1 MPVRNLTA
9 LSLLAALLPLSPYGH
24 GAMEDAVDVLAAGRL
39 SAVSIGALSTNRTS
53 TVALEASADV
63 SADLSVAGTASFA
76 RGVARLPPAPGLPM
90 GAHTNVGHAAEGTPR
105 PAWWTELG
113 VLDPSAEPNDFA
125 LAVQG
130 QVKWI
135 ASRAAHGLGEAGA
148 LAGGS
153 GPACSALAAAFTP
166 SNNALPVTL
175 GQLKATAA
183 PFWARL
189 AELAPSSAP
198 PPWAGEA
205 APQDFALVNVGQVKA
220 AFSFELP
227 PPQVDSDVDTDGDG
241 LVNGRERELGTDP
254 TRTDTDGD
262 GLGDGYE
269 VAGGTNP
276 LVADTDG
283 DGLSDGLEAAYCS
296 NPLVADTDGDGLL
309 DGREAEIGTSPTRA
323 DTDGDGLSDS
333 AELAAGT
340 DPLNP
345 DTDDDGLPDGR
356 ELDLGTDP
364 LVADTDGDGV
374 PDGWE
379 VEDGSN
385 PLAVDT
391 DGDGLTDGEEREF
404 GSSPIL
410 ADTDGDGLLDP
421 EEQRLGTF
429 PDVADT
435 DGDGL
440 SDGREAELGTDPTR
454 ADTDGDGLEDGAEVA
469 AGTDPLNPDT
479 DGDGLPDGAEVESGA
494 SPFLADT
501 DGDGMPDAWEVRHG
515 LNPNRAADADFDAD
529 RDGLSN
535 LREFQLG
542 TSPVLR
548 DTDGDGIPD
557 RDEVDRLGTSPVLV
571 DTDGDGLDDGYEQL
585 NGLSMLDPDTDHD
598 GLPDGWEVRYSFDPK
613 KAEGAGS
620 GTGDSDLDGLS
631 NVQEY
636 ALGTSPRAMD
646 TDGDGLDDGEEVG
659 CLRRWIDDGDP
670 LAVAGTDGWTA
681 VGTRDDQCVG
691 GTVLAFG
698 EPLKFRGGRLDGVLC
713 QWSGVLLVGD
723 DADLSAPVP
732 DTPADLSA
740 AGNVSGAALVVAP
753 FWRARRAGDP
763 PLSVSAFRRGPAGNP
778 EYAVRYDGYLADGTN
793 ALSFQ
798 VTLSFTGGVFRCA
811 KIQYSPDRPVW
822 EGTNASVGA
831 RNNLAGKGWS
841 ACFRTPF
848 LLSRCDALHFFPG
861 LGTDP
866 LVADTDGD
874 GLADGAELAL
884 GADPLQPDTDGD
896 GMDDG
901 WEARHGL
908 DPAVADSPDADPDGD
923 GLTNAEEC
931 VWGTDPLNPDTDG
944 DGVPDGVEVTGG
956 RNPLVAGAGGGG
968 VPDSTGAVWRA
979 DADSD
984 GLPDAW
990 ERWHGLDPGNASD
1003 ATLDPDGDG
1012 LTNLEEYLNGTLPG
1026 VRDTDG
1032 DGVDDG
1038 TEVRRGS
1045 DPNDPSDG
1053 GAAPPVDAWRELTF
1067 DIYGD
1072 YAAWEMTVAG
1082 LGPEDTRT
1090 RRITMG
1096 APNAQRSVKL
1106 RVRRGNSYRLSMR
1119 WLNCNGHTDERAPWF
1134 CWKAQI
1140 DGWPSERT
1148 FDDYSARRKP
1158 GVAEMVVGNGWIVE
1172 NASGLL
1178 TSHVHMCTRNGEESG
1193 GGNVAEG
1200 RTATLHVL
1208 DVSVRGIRFNH
1219 DPADCTAD
1227 AVSIRR
1233 NHSGAYDVSGGEW
1246 SPDGAR
1252 NDPVCYVGGVR
1263 PSVKVRFRLRPAVL
1277 EGLAV
1282 SMYAVGSGRLGNLEP
1297 RTVAFSGGESD
1308 WVDFPLSRWIPPQ
1321 VDSFTQRWSWRAGR
1335 VEWNG
1340 RSGWSDFLCATTGPH
1355 RVYTVLAEPVEPWVP
1370 NGASNSQNPW
1380 ADALEWACRAAR
1392 KAGTQHAA
1400 ASRITRA
1407 IYESKRFWYDV
1418 KEGAPAYTDDE
1429 TVYLTAFLGR
1439 MRGRDGNGGVVNCT
1453 DCASFVVSFSN
1464 LLGCEL
1470 WSSKMGKFFETNPYL
1485 PIGHATWT
1493 GTGPEEAF
1501 IYHEVAWTGECG
1513 DDDLIYDACL
1523 QVDSMGCSTP
1533 SFLLE
1538 LLPMGMIFSDGNPGS
1553 PYAYRESLAV
1563 PGPLGYDR
1571 CRPKPE
1577 ERKRRNVK

>member
-1 MPVRNLTA
+1 MPMRNLTT

-24 GAMEDAVDVLAAGRL
+24 GAMEDTVDVLAAGRL

-90 GAHTNVGHAAEGTPR
+90 GAHTNVGRTAEGTPR

-153 GPACSALAAAFTP
+153 GPACSARAAAFTP

-183 PFWARL
+183 TFWARL

-241 LVNGRERELGTDP
+241 LTDVRERELGTDP

-410 ADTDGDGLLDP
+410 ADTDGDGIPDP

-515 LNPNRAADADFDAD
+515 LNPNRAADAVLDAD
-529 RDGLSN
+529 NDGLPN

-659 CLRRWIDDGDP
+659 CLRRWIDDGAP

-753 FWRARRAGDP
+753 FWRARRVGDP

-874 GLADGAELAL
+874 GLADGRAKVNVSSVSKMYRRLNLRAAIPGGKADGEESLGDPENWPDAEHGSPGHVVLVHGFNVNPEEAESAAAETFKRLWQSGLDSAFTSVTWFGNEGQFDTYVLGTVSLAYYANALHAFETAPFLARRLNALPGPKTVVAHSL
-884 GADPLQPDTDGD
+884 GNVLVSSAIKD
-896 GMDDG
+896 
-901 WEARHGL
+901 HGL
-908 DPAVADSPDADPDGD
+908 ACARYCMLNAAVASEA
-923 GLTNAEEC
+923 
-931 VWGTDPLNPDTDG
+931 
-944 DGVPDGVEVTGG
+944 
-956 RNPLVAGAGGGG
+956 
-968 VPDSTGAVWRA
+968 
-979 DADSD
+979 
-984 GLPDAW
+984 
-990 ERWHGLDPGNASD
+990 
-1003 ATLDPDGDG
+1003 
-1012 LTNLEEYLNGTLPG
+1012 Y
-1026 VRDTDG
+1026 
-1032 DGVDDG
+1032 
-1038 TEVRRGS
+1038 
-1045 DPNDPSDG
+1045 DG
-1053 GAAPPVDAWRELTF
+1053 GARSAGMVDPEWVNVPPRFRATGWHALFDGEAFAGDLRRTLAWRGRF
-1067 DIYGD
+1067 
-1072 YAAWEMTVAG
+1072 AG
-1082 LGPEDTRT
+1082 
-1090 RRITMG
+1090 I
-1096 APNAQRSVKL
+1096 PNAV
-1106 RVRRGNSYRLSMR
+1106 N
-1119 WLNCNGHTDERAPWF
+1119 F
-1134 CWKAQI
+1134 
-1140 DGWPSERT
+1140 
-1148 FDDYSARRKP
+1148 YSAS
-1158 GVAEMVVGNGWIVE
+1158 EDVVGNVLSGRVVAAQSVWVAQERLKGTVAMWALDVVPGSSIVCEGGWGV
-1172 NASGLL
+1172 NARYAVDSCWYVSGPGFKTNMVHGMSDVQAITNSLFTPFGIEEEGMHGTAVFTGAGSAHGDL
-1178 TSHVHMCTRNGEESG
+1178 SHRDWLRARFLADAIPAESG
-1193 GGNVAEG
+1193 AAGANHINAFGANGNV
-1200 RTATLHVL
+1200 RL
-1208 DVSVRGIRFNH
+1208 D
-1219 DPADCTAD
+1219 ADCIANTDKWPAKRK
-1227 AVSIRR
+1227 SSE
-1233 NHSGAYDVSGGEW
+1233 N
-1246 SPDGAR
+1246 
-1252 NDPVCYVGGVR
+1252 GV
-1263 PSVKVRFRLRPAVL
+1263 VRFRW
-1277 EGLAV
+1277 EH
-1282 SMYAVGSGRLGNLEP
+1282 
-1297 RTVAFSGGESD
+1297 
-1308 WVDFPLSRWIPPQ
+1308 
-1321 VDSFTQRWSWRAGR
+1321 
-1335 VEWNG
+1335 
-1340 RSGWSDFLCATTGPH
+1340 SDFKNVAYFF
-1355 RVYTVLAEPVEPWVP
+1355 VYKLFDRIVGK
-1370 NGASNSQNPW
+1370 NSN
-1380 ADALEWACRAAR
+1380 
-1392 KAGTQHAA
+1392 
-1400 ASRITRA
+1400 
-1407 IYESKRFWYDV
+1407 
-1418 KEGAPAYTDDE
+1418 
-1429 TVYLTAFLGR
+1429 
-1439 MRGRDGNGGVVNCT
+1439 
-1453 DCASFVVSFSN
+1453 
-1464 LLGCEL
+1464 
-1470 WSSKMGKFFETNPYL
+1470 
-1485 PIGHATWT
+1485 
-1493 GTGPEEAF
+1493 
-1501 IYHEVAWTGECG
+1501 
-1513 DDDLIYDACL
+1513 
-1523 QVDSMGCSTP
+1523 
-1533 SFLLE
+1533 
-1538 LLPMGMIFSDGNPGS
+1538 
-1553 PYAYRESLAV
+1553 
-1563 PGPLGYDR
+1563 
-1571 CRPKPE
+1571 
-1577 ERKRRNVK
+1577 